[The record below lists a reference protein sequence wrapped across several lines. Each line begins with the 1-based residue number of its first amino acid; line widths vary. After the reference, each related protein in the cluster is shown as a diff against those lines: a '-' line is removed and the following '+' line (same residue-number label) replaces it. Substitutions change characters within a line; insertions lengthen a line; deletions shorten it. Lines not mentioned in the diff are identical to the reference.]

1 MRPTAQVI
9 TAVAVAALALTA
21 LAALDLPTTSEP
33 PQEAARADSARAKPA
48 ASPSA
53 SSTVKQSDPKTAG
66 TGARPTDIGPVSFA
80 DAEAAYRARK
90 YGEAAGLFERYV
102 ADRPASGVGQFM
114 LGMSAWKAGNLA
126 KAEQAFDAALAIDP
140 THVKS
145 LMNLARVRIEQKRSD
160 EANAL
165 LTRASSIQPGTGEV
179 HRLLGRAFYVQGK
192 MDDAVEAYRH
202 ALDLDGQDAWS
213 MNNLGL
219 ILLEQQQAEEALPLL
234 AQAVELRKDTPAFH
248 NNLGMAL
255 EHTGRFKAAAAA
267 YTDALTA
274 DAEYERARQNL
285 ARVEA
290 VKGFA
295 EDPMTVDTAAQQAAP
310 AEDTRI
316 SRHEKTPGQ

>member
-1 MRPTAQVI
+1 MQSTAQVT

-21 LAALDLPTTSEP
+21 LAVLGPTTSTP
-33 PQEAARADSARAKPA
+33 PQQESARTKA
-48 ASPSA
+48 AAPPS
-53 SSTVKQSDPKTAG
+53 TPTGPKQSDPKPTRP
-66 TGARPTDIGPVSFA
+66 GARPTDIGPVSFA
-80 DAEAAYRARK
+80 GAEAAYRARK
-90 YGEAAGLFERYV
+90 YGEAAGLFQRYV
-102 ADRPASGVGQFM
+102 AERPDSGVGQFM
-114 LGMSAWKAGNLA
+114 LGLSAWKAGDLA
-126 KAEQAFDAALAIDP
+126 SAEQALQAALAIDP
-140 THVKS
+140 NHVKS
-145 LMNLARVRIEQKRSD
+145 LMNLARVHLEQKRPD
-160 EANAL
+160 EAIAL

-234 AQAVELRKDTPAFH
+234 VKAVELRTDTPAFH

-267 YTDALTA
+267 YADALTA
-274 DAEYERARQNL
+274 DATYERARQNL

-295 EDPMTVDTAAQQAAP
+295 EEPMAVDTAAQQAAP